1 MQAQYDPCAICEEDI
16 EGYGHNGAPVTDG
29 RVCDLCNQFIV
40 IPKRIGMHILN
51 VQGKKGVSD
60 EQA

>member
-1 MQAQYDPCAICEEDI
+1 MEAQYDPCAICEEDI
-16 EGYGHNGAPVTDG
+16 EGHGHNGAPVTDG

-40 IPKRIGMHILN
+40 LPKRIDMWL
-51 VQGKKGVSD
+51 QKKGVSD

>member
-1 MQAQYDPCAICEEDI
+1 MEKQYDPCAICEEDI
-16 EGYGHNGAPVTDG
+16 EGHGHNGAPVTEG

-40 IPKRIGMHILN
+40 LPKRIDSFLE
-51 VQGKKGVSD
+51 KKGVSN